1 MDLTDREL
9 IERTRHGDVGS
20 FARLTARWQRKAYA
34 LAYRLT
40 QDEEAAADIRQTAFL
55 RAYER
60 LDGLNRRAAFS
71 AWLFRIVVNLCR
83 DRHRSSSVWERVSG
97 RLRDMRRSSGTAGPK
112 VSVVCEQS
120 ETAQRVREAVGSLP
134 AAVREVVVMRHYMS
148 FRFTEI
154 AEILG
159 TPVSTVKT
167 RMASGL
173 RLLRESLENVE
184 S

>member
-1 MDLTDREL
+1 MDLTDTEL
-9 IERTRHGDVGS
+9 IERTRLGDVAS

-40 QDEEAAADIRQTAFL
+40 QDEQAAADIRQTAFL

-60 LDGLNRRAAFS
+60 LDGLNSRAAFS

-83 DRHRSSSVWERVSG
+83 DRRRSSSVWDRVSG
-97 RLRDMRRSSGTAGPK
+97 RLRDMHRRPGSASPK
-112 VSVVCEQS
+112 VSAACEQR

-148 FRFTEI
+148 FKFTEI

-159 TPVSTVKT
+159 TPVSTIKT